1 MPPVKAPR
9 KTMVTVAEVAR
20 QAGVSLATVSRVQNG
35 NTTVDPAMRD
45 RVQAAI
51 QALGYR
57 PNPMAQGL
65 RKGRS
70 NTVALLVGDL
80 AQRHFSE
87 LTLHVQTALEEVGID
102 LMLFNQGHS
111 DLRLDDFFRRAQT
124 MGLRGVAIAMSHTVP
139 ASIPP
144 MIAALQK
151 LGTTVVSIGQDLT
164 HLAVPSVVY
173 DEQAS
178 SRRAV
183 EYLLASGR
191 RRIAYV
197 GRMQGSAIG
206 TERFLGYRAAM
217 QAAGCFDP
225 ALVWDRKYRYA
236 AGRAAVEEALDRGLA
251 FAGIQ
256 AGSDEIAAGAMAAL
270 HDRGLVVPRDVA
282 IIGFGG
288 LEMGAYLRPALTT
301 LSSDAKATAEHV
313 RSFFQAKPTPK
324 ALRSAI
330 TIERALVRR
339 DSA

>member
-1 MPPVKAPR
+1 M
-9 KTMVTVAEVAR
+9 KTPDKMMVTAAAVAR
-20 QAGVSLATVSRVQNG
+20 KAGVSLATVSRVQNG
-35 NTTVDPAMRD
+35 NTTVDPEMRE
-45 RVQAAI
+45 RVQSAI

-87 LTLHVQTALEEVGID
+87 LTLHIQSALEERGMD

-111 DLRLDDFFRRAQT
+111 DLRLDDFFRRTLT
-124 MGLRGVAIAMSHTVP
+124 MSLRGVAIAMSDTVP
-139 ASIPP
+139 SSIAP

-151 LGTTVVSIGQDLT
+151 GGTTVASIGQDLT
-164 HLAVPSVVY
+164 RWAVPSVIY

-183 EYLLASGR
+183 EYLIAQGHSRVAYIGR
-191 RRIAYV
+191 LK
-197 GRMQGSAIG
+197 GSAIG

-217 QAAGCFDP
+217 QAAGHFDP
-225 ALVWDRKYRYA
+225 ALAWDRKYRYA
-236 AGRAAVEEALDRGLA
+236 AGRAAVEEAFDKGLT
-251 FAGIQ
+251 FTGIQ

-270 HDRGLVVPRDVA
+270 HDRGRKVPDDVA
-282 IIGFGG
+282 IIGFGDV
-288 LEMGAYLRPALTT
+288 EMGAYLRPSLTT
-301 LSSDAKATAEHV
+301 LSSDPKATSEHV
-313 RSFFQAKPTPK
+313 RHFFEGKVPAK
-324 ALRSAI
+324 ALRKAI
-330 TIERALVRR
+330 VIERALVHR

>member
-1 MPPVKAPR
+1 MKVTGR
-9 KTMVTVAEVAR
+9 TGVTVAEVAR
-20 QAGVSLATVSRVQNG
+20 RAGVSLATVSRVQNG
-35 NTTVDPAMRD
+35 HTTVDPAMRD

-51 QALGYR
+51 KALGYR

-87 LTLHVQTALEEVGID
+87 LTLHVQTALEDVGMD

-124 MGLRGVAIAMSHTVP
+124 MGLRGVAIAMSDMVP
-139 ASIPP
+139 DSIPP

-151 LGTTVVSIGQDLT
+151 VGTTVVSIGQDLT
-164 HLAVPSVVY
+164 RMRVPSVVY
-173 DEQAS
+173 DERAS

-183 EYLLASGR
+183 EYLIANGR

-217 QAAGCFDP
+217 QAAGCFDH

-270 HDRGLVVPRDVA
+270 HDRGLGVPDDVA
-282 IIGFGG
+282 IVGFGDV
-288 LEMGAYLRPALTT
+288 EMGAYLRPALTT
-301 LSSDAKATAEHV
+301 LSSDPKGTAEHV
-313 RSFFQAKPTPK
+313 RSFLEGNLPPE
-324 ALRSAI
+324 ALHTAV

>member
-1 MPPVKAPR
+1 MTAAG

-20 QAGVSLATVSRVQNG
+20 KAGVSLATVSRVQNG

-87 LTLHVQTALEEVGID
+87 LTLHVQSALEEVGMD

-111 DLRLDDFFRRAQT
+111 DLRLDDFFRRAMT
-124 MGLRGVAIAMSHTVP
+124 MSLRGVAIAMSDTVP
-139 ASIPP
+139 ASIAP

-151 LGTTVVSIGQDLT
+151 SGTMVVSIGQDLT
-164 HLAVPSVVY
+164 RLAVPSVVY
-173 DEQAS
+173 DERPA

-183 EYLLASGR
+183 EYLIASGHT
-191 RRIAYV
+191 RIAYV

-217 QAAGCFDP
+217 QAAGSFDP

-236 AGRAAVEEALDRGLA
+236 AGRAAVEEALDQGLS
-251 FAGIQ
+251 FTGIQ

-270 HDRGLVVPRDVA
+270 HDRGLKVPGDVA
-282 IIGFGG
+282 IIGFGDV
-288 LEMGAYLRPALTT
+288 EMGAYLRPALTT

-313 RSFFQAKPTPK
+313 RQFFEGKLSAK
-324 ALRSAI
+324 ALRSVI
-330 TIERALVRR
+330 TIERALVHR